1 MAGLIA
7 ARGRGT
13 RGALGVAPRARILPI
28 RNTPSTAPVDSE
40 LAASIQW
47 AVAHGARVIS
57 MSLTEFDPDDDVRAA
72 VEAAQRADVVL
83 VAAVGNAPTFEAV
96 GYPAAYPG
104 VLAVAGVDRRGRR
117 AGVSV
122 TGPRV
127 DLAAPA
133 VDVVS
138 TDRRGGTGYRRGTGT
153 SDAAAIVAG
162 TAALVRARY
171 PDLPAGEVV
180 RRLTATARDAG
191 PAGRDEEYGYGV
203 LDPVAALT
211 ADLPAPSP
219 TAGATPPGAPPPPV
233 GNVRADEGGDGVGV
247 PVGLAI
253 VGTGLLL
260 LLAAAGGGALL
271 LRRR

>member
-1 MAGLIA
+1 
-7 ARGRGT
+7 
-13 RGALGVAPRARILPI
+13 VAPQARILPV
-28 RNTPSTAPVDSE
+28 RNAPGTAPINSE
-40 LAASIQW
+40 LAGSIDW

-57 MSLTEFDPDDDVRAA
+57 MSLTEFDPDDEVRAA
-72 VEAAQRADVVL
+72 VDAARRADVVL

-122 TGPRV
+122 AGPRV

-162 TAALVRARY
+162 AAALVRARY

-180 RRLTATARDAG
+180 RRLTVTARDAG
-191 PAGRDEEYGYGV
+191 AAGRDDEYGAGI

-211 ADLPAPSP
+211 ADLPAPPP
-219 TAGATPPGAPPPPV
+219 TTPAGASPPGVPPG
-233 GNVRADEGGDGVGV
+233 GNVAAGGGGAGGGGAGV
-247 PVGLAI
+247 PVGLA
-253 VGTGLLL
+253 VVAAGLLL
-260 LLAAAGGGALL
+260 LLGAVVGGALL